1 MFLFFKQVWRRGILC
16 NTLRRLCPVFSVWY
30 FTMEFNPLPDLV
42 NTGFTI
48 IEIGLFYGGERLGA
62 KIYRFLTFFDI
73 ITSIWRFLVGTK
85 SGMTTCENTL
95 KVLFFNLSSCT
106 AFCDFYFIL
115 LELKVFIC
123 SNSCFKFF
131 NAFIAMQWTQ
141 IANY

>member
-1 MFLFFKQVWRRGILC
+1 MHVQQFSLHLDKFEVWVYCEAVWYIFEQFSVSFFK
-16 NTLRRLCPVFSVWY
+16 
-30 FTMEFNPLPDLV
+30 MAFNPLPDLV

-131 NAFIAMQWTQ
+131 NAFIAMQ
-141 IANY
+141 